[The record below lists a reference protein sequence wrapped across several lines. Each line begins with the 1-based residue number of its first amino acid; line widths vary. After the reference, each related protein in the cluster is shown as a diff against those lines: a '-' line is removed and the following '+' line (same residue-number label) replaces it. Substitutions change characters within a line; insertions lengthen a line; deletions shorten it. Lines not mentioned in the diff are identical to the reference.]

1 MKTKWPTKKL
11 AEVCEFQNGLWT
23 GKKPPYKRV
32 CVLRNANFKNNDGS
46 LNYDDVAEIEVEEKQ
61 LEKRLLQ
68 PNDIILERSG
78 GGPTQPVGRVVFFDK
93 AGEYS
98 FSNFTS
104 RLRVFDTNELM
115 PKFLHW
121 FLMLQYISGKTENL
135 QKQTTGIRNLIFA
148 EYKEI
153 EIPLPPLE
161 EQKRIVKV
169 LDEKLGKVREA
180 IQLRKEAIADTEKI
194 LSAKL
199 TEIFTEGKEKGWEER
214 RIDEVAIINPKKSE
228 ISWVT
233 DETQVAF
240 VPMSAVSDTQQKIVD
255 REMRSLGEVR
265 KGYTYFKRGDLLFA
279 KITPCMENGK
289 VAVADIETE
298 IGFGTTEFHV
308 LRSIEAK
315 SNIRFLYYILA
326 SKKFRL
332 EAEKK
337 MTGSAGQKRVPKDFI
352 ESYRITIP
360 DLKTQEKIVK
370 ELDELSARVAELRAL
385 QDTQLADLKSLERA
399 YLYEA
404 FNGQLL

>member
-32 CVLRNANFKNNDGS
+32 CVLRNTNFKNNDGS

-161 EQKRIVKV
+161 EQKRIVK
-169 LDEKLGKVREA
+169 
-180 IQLRKEAIADTEKI
+180 
-194 LSAKL
+194 
-199 TEIFTEGKEKGWEER
+199 
-214 RIDEVAIINPKKSE
+214 
-228 ISWVT
+228 
-233 DETQVAF
+233 
-240 VPMSAVSDTQQKIVD
+240 
-255 REMRSLGEVR
+255 RSL
-265 KGYTYFKRGDLLFA
+265 
-279 KITPCMENGK
+279 
-289 VAVADIETE
+289 
-298 IGFGTTEFHV
+298 
-308 LRSIEAK
+308 
-315 SNIRFLYYILA
+315 
-326 SKKFRL
+326 
-332 EAEKK
+332 EK
-337 MTGSAGQKRVPKDFI
+337 
-352 ESYRITIP
+352 
-360 DLKTQEKIVK
+360 
-370 ELDELSARVAELRAL
+370 
-385 QDTQLADLKSLERA
+385 
-399 YLYEA
+399 
-404 FNGQLL
+404 